1 MASTETA
8 TAPPRGILI
17 AIEGLDRAGKS
28 TQCALLVERLQ
39 QSGHKVRLQKFPDR
53 TTTIGT
59 LINSYLTSA
68 TDIDDH
74 TIHLLFSA
82 NRWELA
88 HSIRTDIAAGVT
100 VVLDRY
106 MYSGV
111 VFSAAKGLDYEYCRG
126 PEVGLPRPDVIVF
139 MDLDE
144 GEAAK
149 RGGFGEE
156 RYEVPEV
163 QRRVR
168 EMFRMMRGDERDAG
182 DWGVVDA
189 GAEVGV
195 VAERVWGVVE
205 RGVEFARGNELRSI
219 Q

>member
-1 MASTETA
+1 M
-8 TAPPRGILI
+8 
-17 AIEGLDRAGKS
+17 
-28 TQCALLVERLQ
+28 
-39 QSGHKVRLQKFPDR
+39 
-53 TTTIGT
+53 
-59 LINSYLTSA
+59 
-68 TDIDDH
+68 
-74 TIHLLFSA
+74 
-82 NRWELA
+82 
-88 HSIRTDIAAGVT
+88 T

-106 MYSGV
+106 VYSGV
-111 VFSAAKGLDYEYCRG
+111 VFSAAKGLDYKYCRG

-168 EMFRMMRGDERDAG
+168 EMFGVMRGDERDTG

-205 RGVEFARGNELRSI
+205 RGVEFARGSGLRSI